1 MSVGTLYFGMI
12 TDYGLCYTIPMKRLG
27 ILGGTFNPIHN
38 GHLAMAERALQEFK
52 LDEIVFIP
60 TNIPPHKDLA
70 ELINKEDRFNM
81 VKLAIEGKKDLS
93 ISRIELDREGTS
105 YATDTFKEL
114 SKKGDKLYYI
124 IGMDSL
130 NEMMEWKDPLDLF
143 NYCEFI
149 VAERPGEKTNS
160 SLLNSHKNKIHVM
173 GLNENISAT
182 DIRQKVAL
190 GDIIKKLVPRAVA
203 DYIYENNIYK

>member
-1 MSVGTLYFGMI
+1 
-12 TDYGLCYTIPMKRLG
+12 MKRLG

-38 GHLAMAERALQEFK
+38 GHLAMAEKALQEFK

-70 ELINKEDRFNM
+70 ELIDKENRLNM
-81 VKLAIEGKKDLS
+81 VKLAIEGKEKFS
-93 ISRIELDREGTS
+93 ISRIELDREEKS
-105 YATDTFKEL
+105 YAIDTFKAL
-114 SKKGDKLYYI
+114 SKNGDKLYYI

-149 VAERPGEKTNS
+149 VAKRPGENEDS
-160 SLLNSHKNKIHVM
+160 PLLKSHADKIYVM
-173 GLNENISAT
+173 DLNEDISAT
-182 DIRQKVAL
+182 NIRHMIVEGERVSKLIPKKVL
-190 GDIIKKLVPRAVA
+190 E
-203 DYIYENNIYK
+203 YIQDKGLYQ